1 MTQAQINSCL
11 KPHPR
16 RAKSCVRVGDIFD
29 ISVKDTVEIQGL
41 IEKQKTVISGHTT
54 LIDFLPPQ

>member
-1 MTQAQINSCL
+1 MPQATSQKGEVVYVLEIF
-11 KPHPR
+11 
-16 RAKSCVRVGDIFD
+16 GDIFD